1 MGCCF
6 VFSVDARE
14 LYQMIVFGNEAL
26 TNDAYLVDKEEAL
39 NLLPTSVSEIWVAPF
54 EIMNLIEL
62 DFSRF
67 QNLETLVFGKRSANG
82 IELIEVSGLV
92 NLEHIIVGNHSFC
105 EESGCCRITNCP
117 SLQTIQIGDESFV
130 DYESFEVS
138 GLPSLYCIQIGLSA
152 FEFAESLQLMSL
164 LVWVS

>member
-1 MGCCF
+1 M
-6 VFSVDARE
+6 
-14 LYQMIVFGNEAL
+14 
-26 TNDAYLVDKEEAL
+26 
-39 NLLPTSVSEIWVAPF
+39 
-54 EIMNLIEL
+54 
-62 DFSRF
+62 
-67 QNLETLVFGKRSANG
+67 G

-152 FEFAESLQLMSL
+152 FEFAESLQLMSS

>member
-1 MGCCF
+1 
-6 VFSVDARE
+6 
-14 LYQMIVFGNEAL
+14 MIVFGNEAL

-39 NLLPTSVSEIWVAPF
+39 NLLPTTVSEIWVAPF
-54 EIMNLIEL
+54 EMMNLIEL

-152 FEFAESLQLMSL
+152 FEFAESLQLMSSI
-164 LVWVS
+164 VWVS

>member
-1 MGCCF
+1 
-6 VFSVDARE
+6 
-14 LYQMIVFGNEAL
+14 MIVFGNEAL

>member
-1 MGCCF
+1 
-6 VFSVDARE
+6 
-14 LYQMIVFGNEAL
+14 MIVFGNEAL

-39 NLLPTSVSEIWVAPF
+39 NLLPTTVSEIWVAPF
-54 EIMNLIEL
+54 EMMNLIEL

-67 QNLETLVFGKRSANG
+67 QNLETLVFGKRRANR

-92 NLEHIIVGNHSFC
+92 SLEHIIVGNHSFC

-152 FEFAESLQLMSL
+152 FEFAESLQLMSS

>member
-1 MGCCF
+1 
-6 VFSVDARE
+6 
-14 LYQMIVFGNEAL
+14 MIVFGNEAL

-39 NLLPTSVSEIWVAPF
+39 NLLPTTVSEIWVAPF
-54 EIMNLIEL
+54 EMMNLIEL
-62 DFSRF
+62 DFSMF

-92 NLEHIIVGNHSFC
+92 NLDHITVGNHSFC

-152 FEFAESLQLMSL
+152 FEFAESLQLMSS